1 MVITIDFYY
10 NQTFVEFE
18 HLQSLLWGSIKKFVF
33 ARTLSSIS
41 SQYTD
46 AEGTDNAIFP
56 YTSIFPYTGTLAVFM
71 K

>member
-18 HLQSLLWGSIKKFVF
+18 HLQSLLWGSIRIFVI
-33 ARTLSSIS
+33 ARIHLLIS
-41 SQYTD
+41 SRYTD

-56 YTSIFPYTGTLAVFM
+56 YTSICPYTGTLAVFM